1 MAMYKFSN
9 HLMFAIVM
17 KDASL
22 CKQFIER
29 LFPDRKVADIKFPEG
44 ITTAVEET
52 IIPGLFSK
60 SVRLDVLFEGNDVY
74 YDIEMQVENEPFIPK
89 RARYYHSSIDTH
101 TLKRGEYYDKLKPC
115 YVIFIC
121 LHDPFKCG
129 EPLYSF
135 EMYDKNLG
143 LQMGDEN
150 YTIVLDIKCPSGK
163 IPKELESFFSYV
175 STEEIDEGD
184 EFIKEI
190 HQRVE
195 EANHDA
201 GVIEIMT
208 LDEDMKMRLAR
219 VKEALEDAE
228 EALEEAKKHEAF
240 AFDRGLEQ
248 GRADGEKAGAEKE
261 KQIIMEKL
269 RASGMSEEQI
279 TQILG

>member
-44 ITTAVEET
+44 IKVAAEET

-121 LHDPFKCG
+121 LHDPFKRG

-135 EMYDKNLG
+135 EMFDRNLG
-143 LQMGDEN
+143 LQLGDEN

-208 LDEDMKMRLAR
+208 LDEDMKMRMAR
-219 VKEALEDAE
+219 VKEALEDA
-228 EALEEAKKHEAF
+228 LEDAKRHEAF

-248 GRADGEKAGAEKE
+248 GLERGREQGRIEEKE
-261 KQIIMEKL
+261 KILEKL
-269 RASGMSEEQI
+269 RATGMSEEQI
-279 TQILG
+279 AKVLD

>member
-1 MAMYKFSN
+1 M
-9 HLMFAIVM
+9 
-17 KDASL
+17 
-22 CKQFIER
+22 
-29 LFPDRKVADIKFPEG
+29 
-44 ITTAVEET
+44 
-52 IIPGLFSK
+52 
-60 SVRLDVLFEGNDVY
+60 Y

-121 LHDPFKCG
+121 LHDPFKRG

-201 GVIEIMT
+201 GVIEIMS
-208 LDEDMKMRLAR
+208 LEEDMKMRMAR
-219 VKEALEDAE
+219 LQESLEEDMNTRMARLQE
-228 EALEEAKKHEAF
+228 SLEEAKKHEAF

-248 GRADGEKAGAEKE
+248 GLEQGRAEGEKASLLESARKMHVEGLDADFIK
-261 KQIIMEKL
+261 KITGL
-269 RASGMSEEQI
+269 SPEEYAN
-279 TQILG
+279 

>member
-44 ITTAVEET
+44 IKVAAEET

-121 LHDPFKCG
+121 LHDPFKRG

-208 LDEDMKMRLAR
+208 LEEHAKM
-219 VKEALEDAE
+219 
-228 EALEEAKKHEAF
+228 HEAF

-248 GRADGEKAGAEKE
+248 GLEQGFKQGHAEGEVAGETRGLLQGKIESARKMQAEGLDADFIKKITG
-261 KQIIMEKL
+261 L
-269 RASGMSEEQI
+269 SPEEYAN
-279 TQILG
+279 